1 MLARAGASHPPMR
14 RLRIL
19 VTTTGHAGHVLPLVP
34 FVRAWQSAGHQ
45 VLVAAPRSRADLV
58 RRAGFELRAFDEP
71 DEQALGP
78 LWSAT
83 LEAAPDEANEIV
95 IGRIFA
101 DAKKRAALPGILA
114 TIRDWRPDVIVRESY
129 EFAAVLAAEHHGLP
143 HVRVGPGLASTEEL
157 LIDLAVTGAP
167 DLPPGAI
174 RDSPYLSLNPPALDD
189 PAAPAPARV
198 HRFRSIDSARRRLPN
213 WWPGNDD
220 PLVYLSFGSVAGSMG
235 FLFPRVYRVALEQL
249 AELPA
254 RVLVTI
260 GNDREPLDLGPQP
273 ANVRV
278 ERWVPQADVAARAAA
293 MVVHG
298 GYGTVHGALCAGVP
312 LVVAPL
318 FADQPLNAR
327 RVAELGAGIALP
339 EPGSLGRLADQAPEL
354 FAELGLAVEHVLVDA
369 RYRRAARRV
378 AMSAATLRPVHA
390 SIGVLLAAA
399 AERDGELAA

>member
-1 MLARAGASHPPMR
+1 MR

-45 VLVAAPRSRADLV
+45 VLVAAPRSRADLA
-58 RRAGFELRAFDEP
+58 RSAGFALRPFDEP
-71 DEQALGP
+71 DEQDVWP
-78 LWSAT
+78 LFQAAFEAT
-83 LEAAPDEANEIV
+83 PDEANEIV

-101 DAKKRAALPGILA
+101 DAKKRAALPGILSA
-114 TIRDWRPDVIVRESY
+114 IQDWRPDVIVRESY

-157 LIDLAVTGAP
+157 VNGIALAAAP
-167 DLPPGAI
+167 DLPGDEI
-174 RDSPYLSLNPPALDD
+174 RESPYLSLNPPALDD
-189 PAAPAPARV
+189 PAAPSPARV
-198 HRFRSIDSARRRLPN
+198 HRFRSIEHMRRRLPD

-220 PLVYLSFGSVAGSMG
+220 PLVYLSFGSVAGGMD
-235 FLFPRVYRVALEQL
+235 FLFPRVYRAALEQL

-260 GNDREPLDLGPQP
+260 GNEREPLELGPQP

-339 EPGSLGRLADQAPEL
+339 EPSSLARLADDAPEL
-354 FAELGLAVEHVLVDA
+354 FAELGLAVEHVLVDS
-369 RYRRAARRV
+369 RYRHAARRV
-378 AMSAATLRPVHA
+378 ARSAATLRPVHA
-390 SIGVLLAAA
+390 SIGVLLRAV
-399 AERDGELAA
+399 AESDDALAA

>member
-1 MLARAGASHPPMR
+1 MR

-34 FVRAWQSAGHQ
+34 FVRAWQTAGHQ
-45 VLVAAPRSRADLV
+45 VLVAAPRSRTDMV
-58 RRAGFELRAFDEP
+58 RRAGFALRAFDEP
-71 DEQALGP
+71 DDDALGP
-78 LWSAT
+78 LWAAT

-114 TIRDWRPDVIVRESY
+114 AIQDWRPDVIVRESY
-129 EFAAVLAAEHHGLP
+129 EFAAALAAEHYGLP
-143 HVRVGPGLASTEEL
+143 HVRIGPGLASTEEL
-157 LIDLAVTGAP
+157 LNTLAFAAAP
-167 DLPPGAI
+167 DLPAGEI
-174 RDSPYLSLNPPALDD
+174 RDSPYLTLNPSALDD
-189 PAAPAPARV
+189 PMAPSPLRV
-198 HRFRSIDSARRRLPN
+198 HRFRSIDNQWRRLPN

-220 PLVYLSFGSVAGSMG
+220 PLVYLSFGSVAGGMG

-260 GNDREPLDLGPQP
+260 GNEREPLELGPQP
-273 ANVRV
+273 SNVRV

-318 FADQPLNAR
+318 FADQPFNAR

-339 EPGSLGRLADQAPEL
+339 EPVSLARLADDAPDL

-390 SIGVLLAAA
+390 SIGALLAAVA
-399 AERDGELAA
+399 RAGDELAA

>member
-1 MLARAGASHPPMR
+1 MR
-14 RLRIL
+14 LLRIL
-19 VTTTGHAGHVLPLVP
+19 VTTTGDAGHVLPLVP

-45 VLVAAPRSRADLV
+45 VLVAAPRSRADVV
-58 RRAGFELRAFDEP
+58 RRAGFALRLFEDPAEEDVWP
-71 DEQALGP
+71 VWDA
-78 LWSAT
+78 A

-95 IGRIFA
+95 IGKIFA

-114 TIRDWRPDVIVRESY
+114 TIADWRPDVIVRESY

-143 HVRVGPGLASTEEL
+143 HVRVGPGLASTEEYL
-157 LIDLAVTGAP
+157 NEIAFAAAP
-167 DLPPGAI
+167 DLPADAI
-174 RDSPYLSLNPPALDD
+174 RESPYLSLNPPSLDD
-189 PAAPAPARV
+189 SAAPSPARV
-198 HRFRSIDSARRRLPN
+198 HRFRSIDNARRRLPS
-213 WWPGNDD
+213 WWPDNDD
-220 PLVYLSFGSVAGSMG
+220 PLVYLSFGSVAGG
-235 FLFPRVYRVALEQL
+235 LDFLFPRVYQVALEQL

-260 GNDREPLDLGPQP
+260 GNAREPLELGPQP

-298 GYGTVHGALCAGVP
+298 GYGSVHGALCAGVP

-318 FADQPLNAR
+318 FADQPFNAR
-327 RVAELGAGIALP
+327 RVADLGAGIALP
-339 EPGSLGRLADQAPEL
+339 EPGSLGRLADDAPRL
-354 FAELGLAVEHVLVDA
+354 FAELGLAVEHLLVDA

-390 SIGVLLAAA
+390 SIGVLLAAVA
-399 AERDGELAA
+399 QHDDELAA

>member
-1 MLARAGASHPPMR
+1 MR

-19 VTTTGHAGHVLPLVP
+19 VTTTGHAGHVLPLLP
-34 FVRAWQSAGHQ
+34 FVRAWQSSGHQ

-58 RRAGFELRAFDEP
+58 RRAGFALRTFDEP
-71 DEQALGP
+71 DEEALGA
-78 LWSAT
+78 LWADT
-83 LEAAPDEANEIV
+83 LEAQPDEANEIV

-101 DAKKRAALPGILA
+101 GAKKRAALPGILTA
-114 TIRDWRPDVIVRESY
+114 IADWRPDVIVRESY

-143 HVRVGPGLASTEEL
+143 HVRVGAGLASTEEL
-157 LIDLAVTGAP
+157 VTDIAVAAAA
-167 DLPPGAI
+167 DLPADAI
-174 RDSPYLSLNPPALDD
+174 RDAPCLSLNPPALDD
-189 PAAPAPARV
+189 PAAPSPARV
-198 HRFRSIDSARRRLPN
+198 HRFRSIDNTRRRLPN
-213 WWPGNDD
+213 WWPGSDD
-220 PLVYLSFGSVAGSMG
+220 PLVYLSFGSVAGGLG
-235 FLFPRVYRVALEQL
+235 FVFPRVYQVALEQL

-260 GNDREPLDLGPQP
+260 GNEREPLELGPQP

-327 RVAELGAGIALP
+327 RVAALGAGIALP
-339 EPGSLGRLADQAPEL
+339 EPGSLGTLAARAPEL
-354 FAELGLAVEHVLVDA
+354 LAELGLAVEHVLVDA

-378 AMSAATLRPVHA
+378 AMSAATVRPLHA
-390 SIGVLLAAA
+390 STGVLLAAMA
-399 AERDGELAA
+399 RSDELAA